1 MESLTEMV
9 FTPTGQKVWVP
20 SNYPEIFP
28 GAYKLPPSARA
39 AAEKPTETIFPT
51 KEEGK

>member
-9 FTPTGQKVWVP
+9 FTQTGQKVWVP
-20 SNYPEIFP
+20 SNYSEVFP
-28 GAYKLPPSARA
+28 GAYGLPPSARA